1 MSLYDM
7 LNNRNKFKK
16 GGIYYAQNDNVVR
29 TSSTGEEYT
38 LTPAEQRLRRSLEQ
52 RNQGQPSAAQQAP
65 MGQQAPQAGVEPAA
79 PAGYAGF
86 TPGSLYEQRP
96 GDPIYGFTGV
106 TGAPTEFQQEF
117 PWSSVDS
124 RLKNPLS
131 YFEQPEQLGSMP
143 IVKPGDPAPQ
153 NFFTDWQGNVMTDAQ
168 GNPISHGTAMQTS
181 YSLNPAEEIGGIQ
194 RASSQKLDAINFNAA
209 DLDDSSKRE
218 ALLSSPF
225 GQKFFVDDPSVPL
238 SEQYQSYARDISKF
252 IDSKPQVI
260 DQAITDIESSDNPE
274 HEKLANML
282 SKETTAEGKRNLLK
296 KLATDGKIGYAHTIL
311 NRSEQLSPTTGKIS
325 IGGGG
330 TGMDVAVSN
339 PGAAQN
345 LLVDMFVPQ
354 PEDHPRTRQEYDE
367 AAKRL
372 NLPSDGQVVVR
383 VGDRNIPNEYFYD
396 YIAAGIANGVNFN
409 DDQEATK
416 FASQFMDKYGYVPS
430 SMPSWVTPESQMN
443 KMGLGVG
450 GDPRMD
456 QQYYNFMSP
465 LMAYSGLSNTG
476 YMKGG
481 AQQNYPIWGSQNY
494 VNQQLQQQREM
505 VENQKARQ
513 AESQKAME
521 EYFSK
526 GRYSMGGKI
535 KVKKGY

>member
-7 LNNRNKFKK
+7 LNNRNKFKR

-38 LTPAEQRLRRSLEQ
+38 LTPAEQRLRRMLEQ
-52 RNQGQPSAAQQAP
+52 GDQGQPSAPQQAP
-65 MGQQAPQAGVEPAA
+65 MGQPAPQAAAEPAA
-79 PAGYAGF
+79 PSGYAGF
-86 TPGSLYEQRP
+86 TPGSLYAQRP
-96 GDPIYGFTGV
+96 GDPIYGITGV
-106 TGAPTEFQQEF
+106 TGAPTEFQEEF
-117 PWSSVDS
+117 SWSSVDP

-131 YFEQPEQLGSMP
+131 YFKPSEGIGSMP

-168 GNPISHGTAMQTS
+168 GNPISHGTAMETS
-181 YSLNPAEEIGGIQ
+181 YSLDPAAQIEGIQ
-194 RASSQKLDAINFNAA
+194 RAGSQKLDAINFNAA

-238 SEQYQSYARDISKF
+238 SEQYQSYARGISKF

-311 NRSEQLSPTTGKIS
+311 NRTEQLSPTTGKIS

-345 LLVDMFVPQ
+345 LLVDMFFPQ

-372 NLPSDGQVVVR
+372 NLPADGKVVVR
-383 VGDRNIPNEYFYD
+383 VGDRNIPNEYFFD
-396 YIAAGIANGVNFN
+396 YIAAGVANGVNFN

-416 FASQFMDKYGYVPS
+416 FASEFMDNYGYVPS
-430 SMPSWVTPESQMN
+430 SMPSWVTPDSQMN
-443 KMGLGVG
+443 IRGYGVG

-465 LMAYSGLSNTG
+465 LLAYTGSSPGNMSGGS
-476 YMKGG
+476 
-481 AQQNYPIWGSQNY
+481 QQNPSIWGLQNM
-494 VNQQLQQQREM
+494 VNQRLQQQREM